1 MISHNTMQWQFVN
14 QQLSCTFK
22 EKVRKN
28 KNVISKLTEGK
39 DYKWMSCW
47 PKMCSGIIQNFF
59 KAQ

>member
-1 MISHNTMQWQFVN
+1 MTLISHNTMQWQFIKYPTALLHF
-14 QQLSCTFK
+14 QK
-22 EKVRKN
+22 KKRKN

-59 KAQ
+59 